1 MLLTKRGPRWT
12 YIHQQSHKF
21 TAEAQRRG
29 ESQDKQKCLLRATQ
43 INMNRIFIIATIAFA
58 FIPFAAA
65 QTAQPSAAITDPSQ
79 IKSKDKFDIQP
90 FTIDK
95 LYMTRSIAYS
105 AWSPDDKQVA
115 FVTNVTGRRNIWLV
129 PTESGWPTQLTVS
142 NQRQTNIAWS
152 PKGRWIAYNSDY
164 DGNEQ
169 WDLFLVSTSNGQVVN
184 LTNTPEVSEEG
195 AAWSPDGEKLAYSVK
210 PKQSPNYE
218 IDTIEILTKKVTH
231 LTSNTPTQ
239 LSNSNPIW
247 SKDGKWIVFTQQ
259 DAAGKDANILI
270 VGAAGGKA
278 TILTPHQG
286 EQNFGATDISP
297 DGKTVLITSNA
308 GNGYEN
314 AGLLDIASKKI
325 TWLTSDKWE
334 INSGSFSPDGKRLT
348 WTANADGNQDIY
360 IYELATRHSHAL
372 PIPKGI
378 NSPGGAETAF
388 SHNSTRLL
396 YSHEGPNA
404 PNDLWDYDFSAQKS
418 VQITHSL
425 VAGLRSEDMVEPFL
439 IHYPSKDG
447 KWQISAFV
455 YVPYNAEKNDKNAA
469 VVYIHGGPTAQT
481 INSFNRNI
489 QYLVNQG
496 YFVIAPNYRGSTGYG
511 KEFEDANRFDM
522 GGGDL
527 EDIISAAEW
536 IKKSGFIDPKKV
548 AVMGGSY
555 GGYLTM
561 MAVTK
566 APDLWAAGVAIVP
579 FVNWFTEMEN
589 EDPLLRQYDMTTMGD
604 PTDEKAKARFK
615 ERSPIN
621 FVDQIKAPLLL
632 LAGGNDPRCPRTEAE
647 QVASAIKKRKG
658 VAELKV
664 YENEGHGFAKLENQI
679 DSYTRIAD
687 FLKKYAEPTKCGCNI
702 YD

>member
-1 MLLTKRGPRWT
+1 MKRC
-12 YIHQQSHKF
+12 I
-21 TAEAQRRG
+21 
-29 ESQDKQKCLLRATQ
+29 LRAILFSSLFLAIQ
-43 INMNRIFIIATIAFA
+43 C
-58 FIPFAAA
+58 AA
-65 QTAQPSAAITDPSQ
+65 QTPVKSQVVTDPIQ
-79 IKSKDKFDIQP
+79 ITSKQKFDIQP
-90 FTIDK
+90 FTIEK
-95 LYMTRSIAYS
+95 LYMTRTIGDSS
-105 AWSPDDKQVA
+105 WSPDDKQIA
-115 FVTNVTGRRNIWLV
+115 FVTNISGRNNIWLV
-129 PTESGWPTQLTVS
+129 PSQSGWPVQLTVS
-142 NQRQTNIAWS
+142 NQRQNNLAWS

-169 WDLFLVSTSNGQVVN
+169 WDLFLVSASNGQVVN

-231 LTSNTPTQ
+231 LTSNTPAQ
-239 LSNSNPIW
+239 FSNANPIW

-259 DAAGKDANILI
+259 NSAGKDANIFI
-270 VGAAGGKA
+270 VSAGGGKPA
-278 TILTPHQG
+278 NLTPHEG
-286 EQNFGATDISP
+286 EHNFLATDVSP

-308 GNGYEN
+308 ANGYEN
-314 AGLLDIASKKI
+314 AGLLDVATKKI

-334 INSGSFSPDGKRLT
+334 TSSGKFSPDGKRLT
-348 WTANADGNQDIY
+348 WTANADGNQDVY
-360 IYELATRHSHAL
+360 LYELATHKAQAMPL
-372 PIPKGI
+372 AKGI
-378 NSPGGAETAF
+378 NSLAGAETPF
-388 SHNSTRLL
+388 SRDGSRLL
-396 YSHEGPNA
+396 YAHDGPNA
-404 PNDLWDYDFSAQKS
+404 PNDLWDFDFATQKS
-418 VQITHSL
+418 HQITHSL
-425 VAGLRSEDMVEPFL
+425 VGSIRGEDMVEPFL

-455 YVPYNAEKNDKNAA
+455 YVPYNAEKNGKNAA

-481 INSFNRNI
+481 INSFSRSI

-496 YFVIAPNYRGSTGYG
+496 FFVIAPNYRGSTGYG
-511 KEFEDANRFDM
+511 KEFEDANRLDM

-527 EDIISAAEW
+527 EDVISAAEW
-536 IKKSGFIDPKKV
+536 IKKTGFIDPKKV

-579 FVNWFTEMEN
+579 FVNWFTEIEN
-589 EDPLLRQYDMTTMGD
+589 EDPLLREYDMATMGD
-604 PTDEKAKARFK
+604 PMKDKARLQ

-621 FVDQIKAPLLL
+621 FVDRIKAPLLL

-658 VAELKV
+658 VVELKV
-664 YENEGHGFAKLENQI
+664 YENEGHGFAKVENQI
-679 DSYTRIAD
+679 DAYTRVAD
-687 FLKKYAEPTKCGCNI
+687 FLKKNAEPAKCGCNVN
-702 YD
+702 D